1 MGALEGYKYDSLTL
15 YEKSTFAGYELKSFG
30 SKLIIDKNYF
40 GRYVFKKKKKITKKR
55 QNTIFLDL
63 LRSLDVLHGHCIPM

>member
-40 GRYVFKKKKKITKKR
+40 GRYVFKKKEKLLKSAKI
-55 QNTIFLDL
+55 QFFLDL